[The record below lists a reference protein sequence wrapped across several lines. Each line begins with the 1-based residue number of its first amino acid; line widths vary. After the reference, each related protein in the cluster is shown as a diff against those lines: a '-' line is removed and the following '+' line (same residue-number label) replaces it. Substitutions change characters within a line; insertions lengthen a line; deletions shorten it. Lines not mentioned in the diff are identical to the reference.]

1 MSMWNHLTNP
11 DPWSVIL
18 RSLKTK
24 QNWETCLTY
33 FWSRQYN
40 MCNTKII
47 SIYIFWSSEPDSV
60 THHEPKDEA
69 RFERLMGDAGG
80 GGGEVK
86 KKIEKT
92 TKKQREVGAVRIP
105 KHRLRA
111 VEAWPEPRRGRGD

>member
-80 GGGEVK
+80 GGGKEK
-86 KKIEKT
+86 KNLRKPPKN
-92 TKKQREVGAVRIP
+92 RER
-105 KHRLRA
+105 
-111 VEAWPEPRRGRGD
+111 

>member
-1 MSMWNHLTNP
+1 
-11 DPWSVIL
+11 
-18 RSLKTK
+18 
-24 QNWETCLTY
+24 
-33 FWSRQYN
+33 

-80 GGGEVK
+80 GEVK

-111 VEAWPEPRRGRGD
+111 VEA